1 MKKYLYNDQL
11 FRTSAKLHIHEYL
24 KLIGKSKGKNEELR
38 HILFT
43 APSRHCLSWICI
55 FILFIIYLFLI
66 KKKVVSNSLTEFIMK
81 KMRPGPVFV
90 HTYSAI
96 GA

>member
-43 APSRHCLSWICI
+43 APSRHCLS
-55 FILFIIYLFLI
+55 
-66 KKKVVSNSLTEFIMK
+66 
-81 KMRPGPVFV
+81 
-90 HTYSAI
+90 
-96 GA
+96 

>member
-43 APSRHCLSWICI
+43 APSRHCLEYVYL
-55 FILFIIYLFLI
+55 FFLLFIYFLLR
-66 KKKVVSNSLTEFIMK
+66 KKLSQTL
-81 KMRPGPVFV
+81 
-90 HTYSAI
+90 
-96 GA
+96 